1 LTAFARGQIV
11 RFDSTEYWQAN
22 TWDRYVEVARAP
34 QAIKDE
40 FLRQEEL
47 TVSVIL
53 PLCNA
58 ESDLRVMDL
67 ACGAGRVAESVLQAA
82 SLKGRVF
89 MTLVDFNPK
98 TIVLAKQNLKDYHN
112 ISFKIADAYDIGN
125 VFNGGFDAVI
135 CLDLLHHI
143 SDVNSLFAQIKK
155 VLKPNG
161 LFIGNVLAAET
172 YAEWDRLKYGRIK
185 SWRRRLLCSLS
196 QKVYRT
202 SPGAVKR
209 VIRRLG
215 LARLAPFARE
225 HLVASLEAYFE
236 SVEIITSYYY
246 WFCARTVR

>member
-1 LTAFARGQIV
+1 V

-22 TWDRYVEVARAP
+22 TWDRYVEVAKVP

-47 TVSVIL
+47 TVSGIL
-53 PLCNA
+53 PLCNK
-58 ESDLRVMDL
+58 ESDLRIMDL

-82 SLKGRVF
+82 SFNRKVL

-98 TIVLAKQNLKDYHN
+98 TIVLAKQNLKNYHN
-112 ISFKIADAYDIGN
+112 VSFAIADAYDIGN
-125 VFNGGFDAVI
+125 MLDGSFDMVI

-143 SDVNSLFAQIKK
+143 SDVNSLFSQIKK

-202 SPGAVKR
+202 SPRAVKR

-215 LARLAPFARE
+215 LARLTPFARE
-225 HLVASLEAYFE
+225 DLLASLEAHFE
-236 SVEIITSYYY
+236 SVEIITSYYH